1 MRSQLNP
8 GMNISDNIELRV
20 SKQEGNLYIIVKNKV
35 SHGRTTWKIY
45 TISNYEYIIKKGKTK
60 GFNSLF

>member
-20 SKQEGNLYIIVKNKV
+20 SKQEGNLYITVKNKV
-35 SHGRTTWKIY
+35 SHGRTT
-45 TISNYEYIIKKGKTK
+45 
-60 GFNSLF
+60 

>member
-35 SHGRTTWKIY
+35 SHGRTT
-45 TISNYEYIIKKGKTK
+45 
-60 GFNSLF
+60 